1 MRNDLKK
8 TFWSL
13 LVSGVSAITF
23 LGNFIYLKF
32 SNDPNKILTAYHYN
46 LFLYVGGIVA
56 IIFFNGFKLE
66 KQALGGLYQIKTPA
80 LIAIILIFSAI
91 AEKVSAIST
100 ILRFGLIR
108 ENSSIKISFPHLI
121 ALISMLLTGL
131 YFFQFYPRIFW
142 EYFLGWISLIPLL
155 GLLAFT
161 GETIWIP
168 SHKNL
173 CKKNYPIIV
182 KVAKRITFDIALII
196 TPFIFLLLTKNTLHT
211 NELALYLE
219 AIAAFGVCGVLSMIM
234 ESKVL
239 RSSDLSITK
248 PSIEEV
254 FFWISAGLIA
264 FLTMKF
270 FFGRELNVALI
281 TSLSAILLMIGGS
294 LIGRLRKIQR
304 ERVFVRQA
312 VLLITASTT
321 ICLITINLSNSA
333 TGILV
338 GFMLNSIFNVICY
351 KIELLHGNV

>member
-1 MRNDLKK
+1 MRNGLKK

-13 LVSGVSAITF
+13 LVSGFSAITF

-46 LFLYVGGIVA
+46 LYLYVGGIVA

-66 KQALGGLYQIKTPA
+66 KQALGGLHQIKTPA
-80 LIAIILIFSAI
+80 LIAITLIFSVI
-91 AEKVSAIST
+91 AEKISAITT

-108 ENSSIKISFPHLI
+108 ENSSIKVSLPHLI
-121 ALISMLLTGL
+121 TLILMLLTGL
-131 YFFQFYPRIFW
+131 YLFQFHPGAFW
-142 EYFLGWISLIPLL
+142 QYFLGWISLIPLL

-173 CKKNYPIIV
+173 SKNNYPVIV
-182 KVAKRITFDIALII
+182 KVAKRITFDTALII
-196 TPFIFLLLTKNTLHT
+196 TPFIFLIFTKNTLHT
-211 NELALYLE
+211 DQLALYLE
-219 AIAAFGVCGVLSMIM
+219 AIAAFGACGVLSMIM

-239 RSSDLSITK
+239 RTNNPSITK

-264 FLTMKF
+264 FLAMKF
-270 FFGRELNVALI
+270 FFGRELNIALI

-304 ERVFVRQA
+304 AGVFVRQA
-312 VLLITASTT
+312 ALLITASTT
-321 ICLITINLSNSA
+321 ICLITTNLSNSA

-338 GFMLNSIFNVICY
+338 GFMLNSIVNVICY
-351 KIELLHGNV
+351 TIELRHGNI